1 MPSASQSLLT
11 DKQIQEG
18 EIDLTSHY
26 VDYAYRLTALQQQYQ
41 PPLFTSLRRHCGHNL
56 HATILIDPI
65 LTNTANNSQHNLQQ
79 GDLHALLLPAKLEYE
94 KRHQH
99 NQCDTCY
106 KPGTVRQDWKAFPGQ
121 LAILYLNP
129 ASGEAYLPTMRS
141 KDQGSEH
148 IILHQLRARK
158 ATLWNKEYSV
168 TAVLVGVASNPKELA
183 VTALLELPT
192 RNQPN
197 QYHIY
202 HGTQYSRT
210 IEEEQIPSW
219 WVVLALVL
227 QETTTIPQSVPP
239 PRHGKQQTRSQKH
252 DKRLKGADG
261 TVARASDNKQR
272 VRKTIQKRKARRRQQ
287 SSQQATANQRK
298 AALANLLRATARG
311 PPHNPNPKK
320 QEPPTSGIAKASRA
334 DKAC

>member
-1 MPSASQSLLT
+1 
-11 DKQIQEG
+11 
-18 EIDLTSHY
+18 
-26 VDYAYRLTALQQQYQ
+26 
-41 PPLFTSLRRHCGHNL
+41 
-56 HATILIDPI
+56 
-65 LTNTANNSQHNLQQ
+65 
-79 GDLHALLLPAKLEYE
+79 
-94 KRHQH
+94 
-99 NQCDTCY
+99 
-106 KPGTVRQDWKAFPGQ
+106 
-121 LAILYLNP
+121 
-129 ASGEAYLPTMRS
+129 MRS

-168 TAVLVGVASNPKELA
+168 TAALVGVASNPEKLA
-183 VTALLELPT
+183 ETALLELPT

-227 QETTTIPQSVPP
+227 QETTTIPQNAPP

-252 DKRLKGADG
+252 DKRWKGADG

-272 VRKTIQKRKARRRQQ
+272 VRKTIQKHKAGRRQQ
-287 SSQQATANQRK
+287 GSQQATANQRR
-298 AALANLLRATARG
+298 ATLANLLRATARG
-311 PPHNPNPKK
+311 RRTTKPKN
-320 QEPPTSGIAKASRA
+320 QEPPTSGVARASRA
-334 DKAC
+334 DKSCFHSHRKTQRDSPRLQTSHKKLGQTSKQNRHVLHNVAQAHQPAYNHPHHNAPLPSDKKPANHTQAPPQDQDKHSGHAKQEQLPVPRHSKRNNI